1 MFRRI
6 SLLLEKYGLFALAVA
21 VVLLALPAYL
31 RTAQTAPAPV
41 GDAHQESAVALRILF
56 GVQRIGPKTWDG
68 EMTVDRGAILRL
80 SGVYF
85 EHADAII
92 GPNRWKCTSRATTY
106 ADSRSPRGYDPVHT
120 HPWELIPNGI
130 VATVEAPAGA
140 RVQVSTVSGNFSF
153 TLDQLSLGQPL
164 AFLEGD
170 VTVERLP
177 PTVTLTLQP
186 GRTITRPWPWM
197 RAGICGPRGF
207 LTQIVPIPSGWLT
220 VGPPAGS
227 PPSASAAIT
236 SPTTSAPRSPR
247 MAKTGYG
254 WCGRARG
261 AASGASMADIC
272 PAGGGP
278 IRSS

>member
-92 GPNRWKCTSRATTY
+92 GPNRWKCTSRAPTS
-106 ADSRSPRGYDPVHT
+106 ADSR
-120 HPWELIPNGI
+120 
-130 VATVEAPAGA
+130 
-140 RVQVSTVSGNFSF
+140 
-153 TLDQLSLGQPL
+153 
-164 AFLEGD
+164 
-170 VTVERLP
+170 P
-177 PTVTLTLQP
+177 PPDTTPCT
-186 GRTITRPWPWM
+186 
-197 RAGICGPRGF
+197 
-207 LTQIVPIPSGWLT
+207 PIP
-220 VGPPAGS
+220 GS
-227 PPSASAAIT
+227 S
-236 SPTTSAPRSPR
+236 SP
-247 MAKTGYG
+247 
-254 WCGRARG
+254 
-261 AASGASMADIC
+261 
-272 PAGGGP
+272 
-278 IRSS
+278 